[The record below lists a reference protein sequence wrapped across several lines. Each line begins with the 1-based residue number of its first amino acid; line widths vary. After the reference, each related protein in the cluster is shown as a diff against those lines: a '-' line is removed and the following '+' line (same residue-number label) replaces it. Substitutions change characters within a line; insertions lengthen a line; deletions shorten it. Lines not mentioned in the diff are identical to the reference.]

1 MNTEHATPE
10 LFAAIAK
17 AQSEVENATKGST
30 NPHFKSKYADLAE
43 VLNTVRPTFAKHGL
57 SLLQSTAF
65 EGSLVSVTTVVA
77 HESGG
82 HVSSV
87 ASCVP
92 AKSDAQG
99 IGAATT
105 YLRRYGLAAMTG
117 VAQEDDDGAGASHNR
132 EPVPVTEARKSSAQ
146 AKRDGDWEALKQEV
160 DACETLQ
167 AAPHR
172 LGGPPQGLRA
182 GRSRRVRGA
191 GHWQSPGAGINRS
204 PTQLRRTRTHSL
216 TPRARGSRKALGR
229 EFQMNRTTLRQ
240 FRKSLTVGPAEA
252 ALRRASDIAELDEA
266 WEDYCDGFADE
277 SQEREFLRGLYDERK
292 FHMQQSFRAA
302 EMMRV

>member
-10 LFAAIAK
+10 LFGAISK
-17 AQSEVENATKGST
+17 AQAEVENATKGST

-117 VAQEDDDGAGASHNR
+117 VAQEDDDGTGASHNR

-160 DACETLQ
+160 DACATLEELNLLVVSRPWQETVKRLPTVWVGHLKDYVQ
-167 AAPHR
+167 GARDVFEAPATGRAPAPGSTAAAPNFDA
-172 LGGPPQGLRA
+172 LE
-182 GRSRRVRGA
+182 
-191 GHWQSPGAGINRS
+191 
-204 PTQLRRTRTHSL
+204 PTH
-216 TPRARGSRKALGR
+216 
-229 EFQMNRTTLRQ
+229 
-240 FRKSLTVGPAEA
+240 
-252 ALRRASDIAELDEA
+252 
-266 WEDYCDGFADE
+266 
-277 SQEREFLRGLYDERK
+277 
-292 FHMQQSFRAA
+292 
-302 EMMRV
+302 

>member
-117 VAQEDDDGAGASHNR
+117 VAQEDDDGTGASHNR

-160 DACETLQ
+160 DACATLEELNLLVVSRPWQETVKRLPTVWVGHLKDYVQ
-167 AAPHR
+167 GARDVFEAPATGRAPAPGSTAAAPNFDN
-172 LGGPPQGLRA
+172 LE
-182 GRSRRVRGA
+182 
-191 GHWQSPGAGINRS
+191 
-204 PTQLRRTRTHSL
+204 PTH
-216 TPRARGSRKALGR
+216 
-229 EFQMNRTTLRQ
+229 
-240 FRKSLTVGPAEA
+240 
-252 ALRRASDIAELDEA
+252 
-266 WEDYCDGFADE
+266 
-277 SQEREFLRGLYDERK
+277 
-292 FHMQQSFRAA
+292 
-302 EMMRV
+302 